1 MAGIDYSIPGQIK
14 SIQVESPINAM
25 SQAMQLRGLQES
37 SQMNALRM
45 QEQALK
51 AQEYQRGVE
60 SRNKL
65 ARIHADP
72 KVKIGS
78 PEYLERVY
86 TEVPDLYNDVA
97 TKIANRENVLS
108 QIETREAAAEK
119 SRFDLDQA
127 KKKRERDEIDL
138 ELKQFNDQFPAYNIK
153 SEQDVEDRIVA
164 MANNPTLGSLSTRFG
179 PLGDTIARNKAEFRR
194 DPRNYVARL
203 SGVSAEEILKAA
215 DAREAEDYSNYKVAE
230 IFAGRTPLDRESYLR
245 SRRGEQVAAPAA
257 APAPAPASAAVD
269 TTAPAEVTTT
279 PDGTK
284 TFSGVTKVASKQGFD
299 YLDVT
304 AQRLLQLAAT
314 AKTDR
319 EAAAY
324 KAAAEKIQAAHVK
337 FLEDQEKR
345 NRPTGEFFNVPLARK
360 KIQELRKLPPTKE
373 NLEDINDL
381 LDLIKTAKEG
391 LAPKVS
397 NVIKMPPGPKAV
409 DERYANDYLEWT
421 QGGGADAAANSAQIK
436 QVLDRFAAGEKLTG
450 PSIGLAPDFFNA
462 LVNPEALGAKQ
473 AVEEVVQ
480 RNLRA
485 VLGAQ
490 FTQVE
495 GERLISRAFD
505 ARLKP
510 QENAKRLRK
519 LFLQMQTAAQQ
530 KQAMAEYYE
539 ANETLRGFKGKQPKM
554 QDFFDVLTA
563 PDAPPKGSV
572 DVRAPDG
579 KVYRFSNQQAA
590 DKFKKD
596 NGIKD

>member
-1 MAGIDYSIPGQIK
+1 
-14 SIQVESPINAM
+14 M
-25 SQAMQLRGLQES
+25 SGA
-37 SQMNALRM
+37 
-45 QEQALK
+45 
-51 AQEYQRGVE
+51 
-60 SRNKL
+60 
-65 ARIHADP
+65 
-72 KVKIGS
+72 
-78 PEYLERVY
+78 
-86 TEVPDLYNDVA
+86 
-97 TKIANRENVLS
+97 
-108 QIETREAAAEK
+108 
-119 SRFDLDQA
+119 
-127 KKKRERDEIDL
+127 
-138 ELKQFNDQFPAYNIK
+138 
-153 SEQDVEDRIVA
+153 
-164 MANNPTLGSLSTRFG
+164 
-179 PLGDTIARNKAEFRR
+179 
-194 DPRNYVARL
+194 
-203 SGVSAEEILKAA
+203 SAENILKAA
-215 DAREAEDYSNYKVAE
+215 EERDNDAYRSYRLNE
-230 IFAGRTPLDRESYLR
+230 IYAGRQPLDKESFLKNR
-245 SRRGEQVAAPAA
+245 NAPQTTTPAPATVSATATTSEAPAA
-257 APAPAPASAAVD
+257 V
-269 TTAPAEVTTT
+269 TTAA
-279 PDGTK
+279 DGTK
-284 TFSGVTKVASKQGFD
+284 VLPAVTVAGQTEGFD
-299 YLDVT
+299 YL
-304 AQRLLQLAAT
+304 APAAKRLLQLAAETKDSTEAT
-314 AKTDR
+314 ALR
-319 EAAAY
+319 ETAT
-324 KAAAEKIQAAHVK
+324 KIQTA
-337 FLEDQEKR
+337 FEKDVEEQR
-345 NRPTGEFFNVPLARK
+345 KAKRPTGEFLNVPLARK

-409 DERYANDYLEWT
+409 DEKYAQDWLDWT

-436 QVLDRFAAGEKLTG
+436 SVLDRLAAGENLTG

-462 LVNPEALGAKQ
+462 LVNPQALGAKQ

-485 VLGAQ
+485 VLGPQ

-510 QENAKRLRK
+510 QENVKRLRK

-563 PDAPPKGSV
+563 PDAPPKGSI

-579 KVYRFSNQQAA
+579 KVYRFSDQQSA